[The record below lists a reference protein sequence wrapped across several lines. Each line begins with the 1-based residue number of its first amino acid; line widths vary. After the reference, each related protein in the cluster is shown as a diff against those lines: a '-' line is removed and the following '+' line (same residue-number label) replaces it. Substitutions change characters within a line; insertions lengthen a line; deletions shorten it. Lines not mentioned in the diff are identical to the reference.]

1 VPSRN
6 VEIARRAFESVS
18 GNPGDLSPIRDLL
31 DPDVEFHPA
40 EITPDRES
48 LRGRDAVID
57 RLETLVAEFG
67 SVTLEPREFIEVDDE
82 TVVVVL
88 DVRGRGRASG
98 AETEMTL
105 AYVLRGRD
113 GRAMSMHAFF
123 DRDEALASVRSS

>member
-1 VPSRN
+1 VPSEN
-6 VEIARRAFESVS
+6 VEIARRAFESIS
-18 GNPGDLSPIRDLL
+18 RNPGDLSPIRDLL

-40 EITPDRES
+40 EITPDS
-48 LRGRDAVID
+48 APLSGRDAVID

-82 TVVVVL
+82 KLVVVL
-88 DVRGRGRASG
+88 NVRGRGRASG

-113 GRAMSMHAFF
+113 GRALSMHAFF
-123 DRDEALASVRSS
+123 DRDEALAAATSS